1 MTCAHRPEV
10 RKCSHSQDHSSPWSE
25 TLWEPLS
32 PRNRISNSWK
42 VIRWGSSAYRLAF
55 SILEMRLAYNP
66 RPPQLTRSDRTT
78 TEPPYVAIRPRQRS
92 IRLLISY
99 RTTAHRSALTNH
111 TQRN

>member
-55 SILEMRLAYNP
+55 SILEMRLEYIH
-66 RPPQLTRSDRTT
+66 RPPPLRRSGWRRTR
-78 TEPPYVAIRPRQRS
+78 AILGPVDIARFPEETCRG
-92 IRLLISY
+92 
-99 RTTAHRSALTNH
+99 
-111 TQRN
+111 